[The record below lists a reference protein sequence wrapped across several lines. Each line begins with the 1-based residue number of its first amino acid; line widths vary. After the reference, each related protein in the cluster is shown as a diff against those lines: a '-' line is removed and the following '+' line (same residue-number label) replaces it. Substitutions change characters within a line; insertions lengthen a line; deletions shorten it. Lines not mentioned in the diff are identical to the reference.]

1 MTETNLILPFITNAS
16 TDKENLSFPAELAC
30 VVCLAEMQR
39 KKPGFL
45 RDRSEKIG
53 FISKLYY
60 PYWIVPN
67 DTSCL
72 LVDGLNKAS
81 FPFTFNEPTKIS
93 LFVEELGKTAGNP
106 QKMLEALQAL
116 ARDHAQTSPV
126 TLSFPALQGDK
137 DLLTLFLHYNSLQA
151 PSEIQ
156 ANDLISPE
164 VDEKAALDTR
174 QAFGRVLRVLQADAK
189 GLQFAIGML
198 KEQLAFQK
206 QAAEN
211 EIDVLKVRSEQQVFA
226 LKPVVDKA
234 IKKLTQKHEK
244 ALATLQRVGERKLSK
259 LDRAR
264 ERYIQKLAAAEKK
277 KEATQKKIDNAK
289 KRGSSK
295 SSAGSFALK
304 KYQRDIDAAKKEIK
318 ALAEETETLKK
329 DLERTQKQRQE
340 DFEKAVGF
348 EEAKIT
354 QIIEASEAKVAA
366 KQKQINDMTSAATT
380 IILRFESIIDE
391 LKRSGA
397 ALESQVEVTYSP
409 AGLEAPFLVQVPL
422 YMINFVK
429 GEEVRYILIS
439 PVSLGEETGMLD
451 ELKNL
456 LKRTPDP
463 KIKTLMRPLYRTL
476 EENLTAAVLGR
487 AERDPVFR
495 LQLNQL
501 CRSNNLIDQDTFAVT
516 LNEGL
521 DEIQKKGYITGE
533 EASSLCK
540 QIIEG

>member
-72 LVDGLNKAS
+72 LVDGLNNAS